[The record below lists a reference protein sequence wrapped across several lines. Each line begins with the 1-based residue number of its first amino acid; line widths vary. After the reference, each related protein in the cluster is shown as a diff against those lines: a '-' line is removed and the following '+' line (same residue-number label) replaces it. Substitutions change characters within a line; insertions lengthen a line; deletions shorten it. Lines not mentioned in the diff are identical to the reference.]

1 MKPEMRPSRTPTG
14 SPSGGERTNT
24 GSFRPP
30 VIQTKETPNATTAT
44 TNAPDKTPDSFTL
57 LGRKISPAEFNTA
70 MVHFYRGEVQRS
82 NTWRNRLDTTTN
94 WAVLTAGAT
103 LSFAFSSAEN
113 PHFVIPINSVLVAFF
128 LFMEARRY
136 RYYEIWASRVRI
148 LETGYFAQMLS
159 PTNTQDHEWAEHLAA
174 DMRTPHFTISEW
186 EAVGRRLRRNYLW
199 IFVLLAVSWNLKV
212 YLHPFPA
219 RGFDMFIKRA
229 AIGSLDGE
237 FMLMLGVVF
246 NAVVFIFAFATVRLK
261 QATGEVLPDHEFPFH
276 PIRRVTTT
284 ISRATKQ
291 RQVTER
297 RTKRARQRTR
307 ATRPGGSGNT
317 GSLAGGVSGEWKR
330 PDTGEF
336 RHADRDE
343 SITEETLP

>member
-1 MKPEMRPSRTPTG
+1 MRPRPQTG
-14 SPSGGERTNT
+14 SLSGGERQNT
-24 GSFRPP
+24 GGFRPP
-30 VIQTKETPNATTAT
+30 VAPTKETPTTAAT
-44 TNAPDKTPDSFTL
+44 SPDSFTL

-136 RYYEIWASRVRI
+136 RYYEIWASRVRVM
-148 LETGYFAQMLS
+148 ETGYFAQMLS
-159 PTNTQDHEWAEHLAA
+159 PTGVQDQEWAEHLAA
-174 DMRTPHFTISEW
+174 DMRAPHFTISEW

-199 IFVLLAVSWNLKV
+199 IFILLAVSWNLKV

-219 RGFDMFIKRA
+219 RSLGMFINRA
-229 AIGSLDGE
+229 AIGSLGGE
-237 FMLMLGVVF
+237 FLLLFGVVF

-261 QATGEVLPDHEFPFH
+261 QATGEVLPDHDFSFH
-276 PIRRVTTT
+276 
-284 ISRATKQ
+284 
-291 RQVTER
+291 
-297 RTKRARQRTR
+297 
-307 ATRPGGSGNT
+307 
-317 GSLAGGVSGEWKR
+317 
-330 PDTGEF
+330 
-336 RHADRDE
+336 
-343 SITEETLP
+343 

>member
-1 MKPEMRPSRTPTG
+1 MKPEIRPRTPTG
-14 SPSGGERTNT
+14 SLSGGERQNT
-24 GSFRPP
+24 GSFRSP
-30 VIQTKETPNATTAT
+30 VAPTKETATTAAAAT
-44 TNAPDKTPDSFTL
+44 TPDKAPDSFTL
-57 LGRKISPAEFNTA
+57 LGRKMSPAEFNTA

-136 RYYEIWASRVRI
+136 RYYEIWASRVRV
-148 LETGYFAQMLS
+148 LETGYFAQMLAPS
-159 PTNTQDHEWAEHLAA
+159 GTQDHEWAEHLAA
-174 DMRTPHFTISEW
+174 DMRAPHFTISEW

-199 IFVLLAVSWNLKV
+199 IFILLAVSWNLKV

-229 AIGSLDGE
+229 AIGSLSGE
-237 FMLMLGVVF
+237 FMLMFGVVF

-261 QATGEVLPDHEFPFH
+261 QATGEVLPQHEFPFH
-276 PIRRVTTT
+276 PIRSVTST
-284 ISRATKQ
+284 ISRAAAQ
-291 RQVTER
+291 RRVTER

-307 ATRPGGSGNT
+307 TTRPGGGTT
-317 GSLAGGVSGEWKR
+317 GSLAGGISGEWKR
-330 PDTGEF
+330 PDTGDLK
-336 RHADRDE
+336 RADHEPAVDVK
-343 SITEETLP
+343 